1 MKLSSFLTIVAV
13 VAVLFGIAFIAA
25 PVWALVQY
33 GITAD
38 RYVAFMSRLF
48 GLTLLTVGL
57 IIWFARTVTDPIA
70 KRAILIAGLV
80 GDVIGFVVALQGQ
93 LSELTNALGWLT
105 VLIYGLFAVGFAC
118 FLFGSQDRHRL

>member
-1 MKLSSFLTIVAV
+1 MRLTSFLTVVAV

-25 PVWALVQY
+25 PEVTLAQY

-38 RYVAFMSRLF
+38 RYVAFVSRLF

-57 IIWFARTVTDPIA
+57 IIWLARTVADPLA
-70 KRAILIAGLV
+70 RRAILIAGAI

-93 LSELTNALGWLT
+93 ISGITNALGWLT
-105 VLIYGLFAVGFAC
+105 VVIYGLFAVGFAY
-118 FLFGSQDRHRL
+118 FLVGSREKRRS

>member
-13 VAVLFGIAFIAA
+13 VGLLFGIAFVAA
-25 PVWALVQY
+25 PAETLAQY

-38 RYVAFMSRLF
+38 RYVAFMSRFF

-57 IIWFARTVTDPIA
+57 IFWFARTVTDPVA
-70 KRAILIAGLV
+70 RRAILIAGLI

-93 LSELTNALGWLT
+93 LSGLTNALGWLT
-105 VLIYGLFAVGFAC
+105 VLIYGLFAVGFAY
-118 FLFGSQDRHRL
+118 FLLGSQDRPRL